1 MSPAELRC
9 RREALG
15 LSQWALGEALA
26 IPQVDISRMELGS
39 QPMPPSLGCGVESLE
54 NQMASMRL
62 AMRQIADAAIDL
74 GDTPTLIAHLSDQGF
89 WRAHP
94 DADGLPAAVQRV
106 AAAHARRDI
115 HEWSGVRPEIVAA
128 S

>member
-1 MSPAELRC
+1 
-9 RREALG
+9 
-15 LSQWALGEALA
+15 
-26 IPQVDISRMELGS
+26 
-39 QPMPPSLGCGVESLE
+39 
-54 NQMASMRL
+54 MASMRY
-62 AMRQIADAAIDL
+62 AMRKVAEAAIDW
-74 GDTPTLIAHLSDQGF
+74 GDTPTLIAYLSNQGF

-106 AAAHARRDI
+106 AAAHVRRDI